1 LPFREPMSLRPSSLL
16 TLVTALSLLGS
27 GCAPG
32 MLDDQ
37 PYPVGGPA
45 GMSTEAWAHA
55 LAAHNRA
62 SLLGQTRTSRLV
74 VIDYSLPAT
83 ARRLWVVDIA
93 SGAVLMHEYV
103 AHGVGSGGI
112 MAYAFSNREG
122 SNQSSLGA
130 FVTTNVYVGIRGLSL
145 RLKGLEP
152 GINDRALAR
161 GIVIH
166 GTTGVSESRAR
177 NGTMGRTNGCPAVS
191 FAVSRQLIQMVQGG
205 VVVFAWY
212 PDRSFLARSDYLDR
226 GAAAIRLSASD

>member
-1 LPFREPMSLRPSSLL
+1 MSTRFPFRRLL
-16 TLVTALSLLGS
+16 LLAMALAGA

-37 PYPVGGPA
+37 VYPAGGPA
-45 GMSTEAWAHA
+45 GISSEAWTHA

-62 SLLGQTRTSRLV
+62 SLLGQTHTSRLV

-83 ARRLWVVDIA
+83 ERRLWVVDIG
-93 SGAVLMHEYV
+93 SGAVLLHEYV
-103 AHGVGSGGI
+103 AHGIGSGGI
-112 MAYAFSNREG
+112 MAGQFSNRDG

-130 FVTTNVYVGIRGLSL
+130 FLTANTYVGIRGLSL

-152 GINDRALAR
+152 GINDRAMAR

-166 GTTGVSESRAR
+166 GTTGVSEARAR

-191 FAVSRQLIQMVQGG
+191 FAVSRKLISMIQGG

-212 PDRSFLARSDYLDR
+212 PDRTFLARSDYLDR
-226 GAAAIRLSASD
+226 GAAAIRLSSSD

>member
-1 LPFREPMSLRPSSLL
+1 MPHLNPMSLPSCSRLK
-16 TLVTALSLLGS
+16 LVLVLALLGA

-32 MLDDQ
+32 MLEDLPV
-37 PYPVGGPA
+37 PYGPL
-45 GMSTEAWAHA
+45 GMSSEAWNHA

-62 SLLGQTRTSRLV
+62 TILGHTRTNRLV

-83 ARRLWVVDIA
+83 DRRLWVVDLA
-93 SGAVLMHEYV
+93 TGDVLMHEYV
-103 AHGVGSGGI
+103 AHGVGSGGT

-130 FVTTNVYVGIRGLSL
+130 FVTAEAYVGIRGLSL
-145 RLKGLEP
+145 RLRGLEP

-166 GTTGVSESRAR
+166 GTSGVSEARAR

-191 FAVSRQLIQMVQGG
+191 FAVSRKLVQMVQGG

>member
-1 LPFREPMSLRPSSLL
+1 MSLRLSSTL
-16 TLVTALSLLGS
+16 TLLAALALTGS

-37 PYPVGGPA
+37 PYPVGGPD
-45 GMSTEAWAHA
+45 GMSPEAWTHA

-83 ARRLWVVDIA
+83 ERRLWVVDIA

-103 AHGVGSGGI
+103 AHGVGSGGT
-112 MAYAFSNREG
+112 MAHAFSNRDG

-130 FVTTNVYVGIRGLSL
+130 FVTTNAYLGIRGLSL

-166 GTTGVSESRAR
+166 GTTGVSEARAR

-191 FAVSRQLIQMVQGG
+191 YAVSRQLIQMVQGG
-205 VVVFAWY
+205 VLVFAWY
-212 PDRSFLARSDYLDR
+212 PDRTFLARSDYLDR